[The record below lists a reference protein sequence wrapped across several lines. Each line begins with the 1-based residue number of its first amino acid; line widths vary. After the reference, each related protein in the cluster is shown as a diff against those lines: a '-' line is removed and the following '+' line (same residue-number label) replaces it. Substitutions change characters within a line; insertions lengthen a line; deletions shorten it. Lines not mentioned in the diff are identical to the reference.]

1 MRSRNI
7 VVNTICTGLSTGERE
22 FVCVQPAPLCPCG
35 GYFAG
40 VAMR

>member
-22 FVCVQPAPLCPCG
+22 FVCVPASSYVSMR
-35 GYFAG
+35 GYLAG